1 MAFNIESV
9 PNQAGK
15 PAILLREAWR
25 EGRKIHKR
33 TVANLSSL
41 PPEAVEGFRAV
52 LKGAVAVSDISEL
65 MQVERSLQ
73 HGHVAAVLGTARG
86 LGLERVLHRSGGR
99 ERRLALASVVARVLW
114 PDSKL
119 ATARRLSP
127 ATATGSLGALL
138 GLGPVTGRETLRM
151 LDWLLARQPWIER
164 SLANRHLK
172 DGSTLVLY
180 DVSSSYLEGT
190 CCPLADFGHSRDG
203 KKGKRQIV
211 FGLLCA
217 ADGCPVAVEV
227 LPGNTGDPSTV
238 ASQVAKVRRRFGIDR
253 VALVGD
259 RGMLT
264 TARIREDLR
273 PAGLDWISALKTA
286 DIRKLLKA
294 PGPDAAAPLDP
305 EALEEDAV
313 AEITGPDF
321 PGERLMVCLNPRLRD
336 ERRRKREELLQET
349 ERTLAEIAA
358 AAARGKPGQANRDRT
373 LKALG
378 REANRRKME
387 KHFDIAVG
395 DGGMD
400 WKRSPERI
408 AEEARL
414 DGIYVVRTSLDAASM
429 GAEAAVEDCKSLAG
443 VERAFRNVKSDL
455 RIRPVYVYTSGHV
468 RAHVFLC
475 MLALHVEWHMR
486 RRLAPMLFEDSDR
499 EGARAQRSSPVEKA
513 RPSESAR
520 RKAAAQRTEDG
531 LPAHSFHT
539 LLDDLS
545 GVALNQLRLSGHEGG
560 LVTAVTSPTPV
571 QKRAFELLG
580 VDPARNVPIRL
591 PV

>member
-1 MAFNIESV
+1 MAFSIESV

-33 TVANLSSL
+33 TVASLSSL

-114 PDSKL
+114 PDPKL

-203 KKGKRQIV
+203 KKSRRQIV

-253 VALVGD
+253 VALVGG
-259 RGMLT
+259 RGMT
-264 TARIREDLR
+264 ATARIREDVW

-358 AAARGKPGQANRDRT
+358 AARGKPGQANRDRT

-378 REANRRKME
+378 REASRRKTE
-387 KHFDIAVG
+387 KRFDIAVG

-400 WKRSPERI
+400 WKRSRERI
-408 AEEARL
+408 AEETSL
-414 DGIYVVRTSLDAASM
+414 DGVHLVGASLDAASM
-429 GAEAAVEDCKSLAG
+429 GAEAAVEDCKSLVG
-443 VERAFRNVKSDL
+443 VERTFRNAKSDL
-455 RIRPVYVYTSGHV
+455 RIRPACVYTSGHV

-486 RRLAPMLFEDSDR
+486 RRLAPMLSGESAR
-499 EGARAQRSSPVEKA
+499 EGARAQRGSPVEKA

-531 LPAHSFHT
+531 LPVHSFNT

-571 QKRAFELLG
+571 QKRAFGPPG

-591 PV
+591 PA